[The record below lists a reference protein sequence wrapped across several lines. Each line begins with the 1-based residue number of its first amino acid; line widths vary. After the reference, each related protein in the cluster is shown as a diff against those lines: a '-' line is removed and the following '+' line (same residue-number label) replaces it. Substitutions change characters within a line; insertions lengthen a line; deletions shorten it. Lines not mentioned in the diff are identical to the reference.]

1 MKTKF
6 LEHFWITIWKTVL
19 FLIFWGLLQAPLLI
33 PFMKLFNKFFPP
45 EWSRLITELIPFISI
60 LSACLIM
67 TKFVEKRKFSTLG
80 FQSERIINNISI
92 GLIIGL
98 FWIIIS
104 FVGQYVFGTIFKGAQ
119 NTIPAGTFII
129 YGIALLVNAFLQEIL
144 FRSYIYQSIETNFNA
159 LSAII
164 ITSVLFSVVH
174 IGAIKAGIIPSFN
187 VFGAGLVFAI
197 AYYKTKTLWMPI
209 TIHFIWNFL
218 VSSIL
223 YKPIPDYKGLEL
235 FQLKGSNLLAGGENG
250 VQTTILTTFTIIIV
264 IMLELLIIKPQKTK

>member
-19 FLIFWGLLQAPLLI
+19 FLIFWGLLQAPLLV

-129 YGIALLVNAFLQEIL
+129 YGIALLVNASLQEIL

>member
-1 MKTKF
+1 
-6 LEHFWITIWKTVL
+6 
-19 FLIFWGLLQAPLLI
+19 LLI
-33 PFMKLFNKFFPP
+33 SFMKLFNKFFPP

-129 YGIALLVNAFLQEIL
+129 YGIALLVNASLQEIL